1 MDEMYLTLM
10 ENGWTMNDID
20 SMDMI
25 YYLRLLSKKAEK
37 EKKYIDDVL

>member
-1 MDEMYLTLM
+1 MYIKLM

-20 SMDMI
+20 TMDII